1 MNNLQKWWLDKFDD
15 FLGSK
20 NARLTIERVYETS
33 TASKEYVVETKNMY
47 FRSLSFNNYS
57 DIKKLEGALGVHTN
71 IPSCNRSHLKIGDE
85 LFSNFD
91 LGFESRLTELLND
104 FNDKF
109 FKDLVSQSR
118 VWRLSAKGYNKYFFI
133 DENQNTFFI
142 NHRDFTEEFTI
153 KVFINNSIQSIVERI
168 AINRV
173 VDVGLRD
180 LNFTHMFKEF
190 PNETPYIALTPV
202 ALDTTPL
209 DVLGLDLNKVNNENI
224 LKVFVGRNNKY
235 YGSFAITDDL
245 KTHFYT
251 CEVSGYILTALGG
264 FFNERRFGLGKAISL
279 HIEKN
284 AYTYCDMCGVR
295 HEKSDVNNGICSYCS
310 KQITRY
316 NLNPTLLKNY
326 KYDVHDH
333 DYRQSLEFLTT
344 PKDTEDKK
352 LFLGVELEIDSN
364 FISDDNDGN
373 PCGCG
378 DENCDDCN
386 NYENAEGTDHRQ
398 NANTILHSI
407 SNKAHNNVIGKWDG
421 SLESGFEIVSQPA
434 TLNAHTD
441 LIDWKNGFKTIID
454 IGYGSHDFGT
464 CGLHVHINRDFFGD
478 NKTTQNYNGAKIVYL
493 LEKYWDK
500 FVVFTRRKTSHL
512 ERWAKRGNAKYDYD
526 KNDTKTSTM
535 LTNAF
540 QKNYYEGREKYIA
553 LNTLHNAT
561 FELRIF
567 RGTLNYTTFIATLQF
582 VDNLARLVKKTP
594 LSRLTDLAFE
604 DIINFKKYD
613 ELSTYWGVR
622 NGGNT
627 TTDGGN

>member
-20 NARLTIERVYETS
+20 NAKLIIERVYETS
-33 TASKEYVVETKNMY
+33 VATKEYVVETKNIY
-47 FRSLSFNNYS
+47 FRSLACKFYS
-57 DIKKLEGALGVHTN
+57 DLKNLEVALGVSTNN
-71 IPSCNRSHLKIGDE
+71 IPSLNRTYLKIGDKVIA
-85 LFSNFD
+85 NFD
-91 LGFESRLTELLND
+91 LGFESALSDLIDD

-109 FKDLVSQSR
+109 YNDLVSKSR
-118 VWRLSAKGYNKYFFI
+118 VWRLSSQNYNKYFLI
-133 DENQNTFFI
+133 DENQKPFFI
-142 NHRDFTEEFTI
+142 SQRDYTENVNVYFTS
-153 KVFINNSIQSIVERI
+153 VQSIIENI
-168 AINRV
+168 AINKV
-173 VDVGLRD
+173 IDINLRD
-180 LNFTHMFKEF
+180 LNFSNMFKEVLI
-190 PNETPYIALTPV
+190 ETPYIDLSPV

-224 LKVFVGRNNKY
+224 LKVFVGRNDKY
-235 YGSFAITDDL
+235 YGSFTITDDL
-245 KTHFYT
+245 KPHFYT
-251 CEVSGYILTALGG
+251 CEVSGYLLTHLRG
-264 FFNERRFGLGKAISL
+264 FFNERVYGLGKTISL

-284 AYTYCDMCGVR
+284 AYTYCEICGVR
-295 HEKSDVNNGICSYCS
+295 HEKNNVNNGVCSYCS

-316 NLNPTLLKNY
+316 NLDPNLLKDY

-333 DYRQSLEFLTT
+333 DHKQSLEFLTT
-344 PKDTEDKK
+344 PKDIDDKK

-364 FISDDNDGN
+364 YLSEDNDGN

-378 DENCDDCN
+378 DENCDECN
-386 NYENAEGTDHRQ
+386 DYENRDSTDHRQ
-398 NANTILHSI
+398 NANIILHSI
-407 SNKAHNNVIGKWDG
+407 NNKKPSNVLGKWDG
-421 SLESGFEIVSQPA
+421 SLDSGFEIVSQPA
-434 TLNAHTD
+434 TLNAHLD
-441 LIDWKNGFKTIID
+441 LVNWQNGFKTITD
-454 IGYGSHDFGT
+454 MGYSSHDLGT

-500 FVVFTRRKTSHL
+500 FVVFTRRKTSQL
-512 ERWAKRGNAKYDYD
+512 DRWAKRGNAKHDYD

-540 QKNYYEGREKYIA
+540 QKNYYDNRDKYVA

-567 RGTLNYTTFIATLQF
+567 RGTLNYNTFVATLQF

-604 DIINFKKYD
+604 DIVNFKKYT
-613 ELSTYWGVR
+613 ELTTYWGLR
-622 NGGNT
+622 SGGNT